1 MKSVLIASSI
11 LIMLLAA
18 LRPLLRGKIDPRLQY
33 ALWLV
38 VALRLLIPV
47 ELADSAYSVPAL
59 LDRAERPA
67 QVAQAIGQTHIPTQS
82 YGSAWDQA
90 LREYEQSN
98 GPITTD
104 GGYEGL
110 QAYEQVEYRAQA
122 LMRGPTLAQLFGQYA
137 RPVWLGGAVLMA
149 AWFLLVNL
157 RLRRKLAPAQ
167 LIAVEESRGLPVFV
181 SDALPSPC
189 LCGVLRPAV
198 YVTPHAAADPDRL
211 RHVLAHEAAHHRHRD
226 HWWALVRC
234 LCLCLYWF
242 DPLVWWAAALS
253 RQDCELACD
262 AGAIRRLGEEE
273 RLPYGRTLVD
283 MIAAGRC
290 SLLQTA
296 TTMTGSKRRVR
307 ERVRLIARKPKTVIA
322 VALALALVLGA
333 AVGCTFTGAPEKDPV
348 PTGLSADSL
357 RERLMDVPEELK
369 PTVTASASETKAG
382 INDIALVS
390 YWWDV
395 PAEWESEQSSWL
407 LDVHRLE
414 RSLIDGRGWPQI
426 SDEPTQIIAQDEEF
440 YYVLEWPGNPR
451 FQMADSEPFTAAYQA
466 IRAFAEQQ
474 VLRTEG
480 LEPYVSPLDT
490 LQARLMDVPEDL
502 RADVEAIRGSDPTVL
517 AEYWLDRPYTDY
529 QEGWGWLL
537 TVYQWDQ
544 AQFEEYYSD
553 VPGTWHCFAKDDTYY
568 YVTARA
574 TDVRVPANE
583 QMVAQMPGAT
593 EVETKYLETFEAIK
607 AFAEKTVLETEGV
620 EPYDPSAQPLDT
632 LQQRLMDVPEEWR
645 DKFFPPEDILD
656 PGCLTYYCLN
666 DPKWQDLFTG
676 WVLSLYRLDQDLVQ
690 HNLDQQLWPSTGID
704 IFARSGDQ
712 YYVILWAGDGRY
724 QDTELGEEYWAAVS
738 AMKDHVRSTV
748 LATEGV
754 EPFDPYTTPPHF
766 FSNVPQ
772 LPLEPG
778 GYAIDGMNYTLVT
791 SHEQVPEDPEQWYL
805 VGQMDGSP
813 VWMFTRGHG
822 VETMFQI
829 ENRLTKVFPYTA
841 RFFGGG
847 QTPDGHAPRLMPLEG
862 FAGGPKG
869 TFDPFA
875 VITHVFQGGT
885 DQQYQLTVY
894 DLGTDPAVKA
904 AYVHDWRA
912 LMEDFNDNSVSV
924 VHEDT
929 HSVTVT
935 YQGTSAEIQIDDI
948 FWDNVQQY
956 GFSAETYEYCM
967 NYYFNDD
974 GTFDLAMPVNSF
986 TTDCIAVWT
995 FRFTG
1000 SGFENVGFRF
1010 DQTDDAYTYIST
1022 VH

>member
-18 LRPLLRGKIDPRLQY
+18 LRPMLRGKIDPRLQY

-47 ELADSAYSVPAL
+47 ELADSAYSALAL
-59 LDRAERPA
+59 LDRAEEPTHI
-67 QVAQAIGQTHIPTQS
+67 VQAIGQAHIPTQS

-122 LMRGPTLAQLFGQYA
+122 LMRGPTLSELFAKYA

-181 SDALPSPC
+181 SSALPSPC

-333 AVGCTFTGAPEKDPV
+333 AVGCTFTGAPESSPDP
-348 PTGLSADSL
+348 
-357 RERLMDVPEELK
+357 
-369 PTVTASASETKAG
+369 
-382 INDIALVS
+382 
-390 YWWDV
+390 
-395 PAEWESEQSSWL
+395 
-407 LDVHRLE
+407 
-414 RSLIDGRGWPQI
+414 
-426 SDEPTQIIAQDEEF
+426 
-440 YYVLEWPGNPR
+440 
-451 FQMADSEPFTAAYQA
+451 
-466 IRAFAEQQ
+466 
-474 VLRTEG
+474 
-480 LEPYVSPLDT
+480 SPLSSDALNTAT
-490 LQARLMDVPEDL
+490 LPSRLMDVPEDL
-502 RADVEAIRGSDPTVL
+502 RADVEAIRGSDPTVVESFAPSL
-517 AEYWLDRPYTDY
+517 LVQYWMNRPYTDY

-620 EPYDPSAQPLDT
+620 EPYDPSAQPLDA

-645 DKFFPPEDILD
+645 DTVSASPAMGGEVS
-656 PGCLTYYCLN
+656 CLASYWLG
-666 DPKWQDLFTG
+666 DPKWKDLWSGWTSSCGPPWTSSPEAAASITPSCGRAMGGIRTLSWARNTG
-676 WVLSLYRLDQDLVQ
+676 P
-690 HNLDQQLWPSTGID
+690 PS
-704 IFARSGDQ
+704 
-712 YYVILWAGDGRY
+712 
-724 QDTELGEEYWAAVS
+724 
-738 AMKDHVRSTV
+738 
-748 LATEGV
+748 
-754 EPFDPYTTPPHF
+754 
-766 FSNVPQ
+766 VP
-772 LPLEPG
+772 
-778 GYAIDGMNYTLVT
+778 
-791 SHEQVPEDPEQWYL
+791 
-805 VGQMDGSP
+805 
-813 VWMFTRGHG
+813 
-822 VETMFQI
+822 
-829 ENRLTKVFPYTA
+829 
-841 RFFGGG
+841 
-847 QTPDGHAPRLMPLEG
+847 
-862 FAGGPKG
+862 
-869 TFDPFA
+869 
-875 VITHVFQGGT
+875 
-885 DQQYQLTVY
+885 
-894 DLGTDPAVKA
+894 
-904 AYVHDWRA
+904 
-912 LMEDFNDNSVSV
+912 
-924 VHEDT
+924 
-929 HSVTVT
+929 
-935 YQGTSAEIQIDDI
+935 
-948 FWDNVQQY
+948 
-956 GFSAETYEYCM
+956 
-967 NYYFNDD
+967 
-974 GTFDLAMPVNSF
+974 
-986 TTDCIAVWT
+986 
-995 FRFTG
+995 
-1000 SGFENVGFRF
+1000 
-1010 DQTDDAYTYIST
+1010 
-1022 VH
+1022 